1 MKKSFLALSLLTS
14 LSTLADTQTYLKAAI
29 EQRFYFQDALYE
41 QQHNSDISVFIEP
54 ELYYSWNQGTGSI
67 NIKPFVRYDSRDD
80 ERTHWDLRELVWMQ
94 IGDEWEMRA
103 GISKVFWGQTESQH
117 LVDVINQ
124 TDFVEAIDG
133 EDKLGQPMVQFS
145 LIKDWGT
152 LSAFALPYFRERTF
166 TGVEGRFRS
175 PLVVDTDNPLYESE
189 DEEKNLDWAVRYFQY
204 FGDVEIGLSYFDG
217 TNREPGFIPQT
228 TEEGLSLRPYYE
240 QMQQTGLDMLAIVGG
255 TLYKLEAIHRKTSQE
270 DFYALTAGFEHTSVG
285 VLNSHYDI
293 GWLMEYQYDER
304 GEQATSL
311 GQNDLMLG
319 SRIVF
324 NDIDGTEVLIAYI
337 QDLDDSSSR
346 SGYVEA
352 SSRINNNWKWRLD
365 GWFFSSDTQTEP
377 TYLLRRDDYI
387 QFSLEY
393 YF

>member
-1 MKKSFLALSLLTS
+1 MKRVLVTLSLLASFTA
-14 LSTLADTQTYLKAAI
+14 LAETQTYLKAAI
-29 EQRFYFQDALYE
+29 EQRFYFQDALYP
-41 QQHNSDISVFIEP
+41 QQHNSDISVFLEP

-67 NIKPFVRYDSRDD
+67 NIKPFVRYDSRDS
-80 ERTHWDLRELVWMQ
+80 ERTHWDLREFVWMQ

-133 EDKLGQPMVQFS
+133 EDKLGQPMLQFS

-166 TGVEGRFRS
+166 SGVQGRFRS
-175 PLVVDTDNPLYESE
+175 PLVVDTDNPLYESG
-189 DEEKNLDWAVRYFQY
+189 DEEKHLDWALRYFQY

-217 TNREPGFIPQT
+217 TNREPQFIPQPG
-228 TEEGLSLRPYYE
+228 EEGMSLRPYYG
-240 QMQQTGLDMLAIVGG
+240 QMQQTGLDMLAVAGG
-255 TLYKLEAIHRKTSQE
+255 TLYKLEAIYRNTAEE
-270 DFYALTAGFEHTSVG
+270 DFYALTAGFEHTFVG
-285 VLNSHYDI
+285 VLNSAYDI

-304 GEQATSL
+304 GEQASSL

-324 NDIDGTEVLIAYI
+324 NDIDGTEVLIGYV
-337 QDLDDSSSR
+337 QDLDETNSR
-346 SGYVEA
+346 SGFIEA
-352 SSRINNNWKWRLD
+352 SSRISNNWKWRVD
-365 GWFFSSDTQTEP
+365 GWFFSSDTENDP